1 MKCIESLHQMLTRAL
16 AHGMYSVKGYWHN
29 VGNEKMEVWLSV
41 ASLATENDGGH
52 DRVTSLLLC
61 SSQTGVDFK
70 SASGCLI

>member
-1 MKCIESLHQMLTRAL
+1 
-16 AHGMYSVKGYWHN
+16 
-29 VGNEKMEVWLSV
+29 MEVWLSV

-52 DRVTSLLLC
+52 DRETSLLLC